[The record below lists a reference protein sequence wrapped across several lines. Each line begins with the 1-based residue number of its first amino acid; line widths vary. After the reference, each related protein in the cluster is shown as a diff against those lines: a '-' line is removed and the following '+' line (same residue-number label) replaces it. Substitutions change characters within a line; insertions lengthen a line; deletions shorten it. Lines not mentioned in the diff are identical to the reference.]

1 MTMLDVQ
8 KLAPDSAATA
18 LPSEHLCRNCGAVA
32 NRHYC
37 PECGQETRA
46 ALPTL
51 REFMRE
57 AMGRLVAFD
66 GRLWRTLYAL
76 VVRPG
81 FLTRAYLAGK
91 RRHYIRPARLLLV
104 TSLLLFAVIRFEVGP
119 ANLSDVVIFDDS
131 DTRSDKNSGKSTT
144 AEKSSAVAKV
154 DAESA
159 KDKQKTD
166 ADGLEADDV
175 IQLTPGLSIGFDN
188 DANFIVRGVPDS
200 PSATELRKRIDHFNR
215 LSQRDKAEQIVT
227 GLLRYGSYAMFA
239 LLPAF
244 AWLQMV
250 SYVGRSRRYAGRPRL
265 YAEHLVYAAHLHT
278 YWFLV
283 TAVALAVPI
292 PAVRWVLA
300 LWAIYYVA
308 RAKKVVY
315 GGRWYGRLL
324 RSLLVGVSYLIFVAF
339 AILGLV
345 FAAVLIR

>member
-8 KLAPDSAATA
+8 KIAPDSDPVV
-18 LPSEHLCRNCGAVA
+18 LPAEHHCRNCGAIA

-37 PECGQETRA
+37 PECGQETRD

-57 AMGRLVAFD
+57 AAGRLVAFD

-76 VVRPG
+76 ALRPG
-81 FLTRAYLAGK
+81 FLTRAYLAGR
-91 RRHYIRPARLLLV
+91 RRHYIRPARLLLM
-104 TSLLLFAVIRFEVGP
+104 TSLLLFAVIRFEVGSIDP
-119 ANLSDVVIFDDS
+119 SDALIIDSARTEKDKGGGKAAAGSAQATDS
-131 DTRSDKNSGKSTT
+131 DT
-144 AEKSSAVAKV
+144 AEV
-154 DAESA
+154 E
-159 KDKQKTD
+159 
-166 ADGLEADDV
+166 
-175 IQLTPGLSIGFDN
+175 LTPDFAIGIDKDIN
-188 DANFIVRGVPDS
+188 LTVRGTQDS
-200 PSATELRKRIDHFNR
+200 LLATELRKRFDRFNR
-215 LSQRDKAEQIVT
+215 LSRSDKAEQILT
-227 GLLRYGSYAMFA
+227 GLVHYGSYAMFL

-283 TAVALAVPI
+283 IAIALAVPI

-300 LWAIYYVA
+300 LWVIYYVA
-308 RAKKVVY
+308 RAKKIVY

-324 RSLLVGVSYLIFVAF
+324 RSLFVGVSYLIVIAF
-339 AILGLV
+339 AMLGLV
-345 FAAVLIR
+345 FTAVLLR

>member
-1 MTMLDVQ
+1 MLDLQ
-8 KLAPDSAATA
+8 KLLPDTESGV
-18 LPSEHLCRNCGAVA
+18 LPAEHRCRNCGAVA

-76 VVRPG
+76 LLRPG
-81 FLTRAYLAGK
+81 FLTKAYLAGR

-119 ANLSDVVIFDDS
+119 VNLSEAIMVEHSDLDTVKTAGKSPAAEKSGGGATKGALRDKIEILSDV
-131 DTRSDKNSGKSTT
+131 
-144 AEKSSAVAKV
+144 ESSNAV
-154 DAESA
+154 
-159 KDKQKTD
+159 Q
-166 ADGLEADDV
+166 LE
-175 IQLTPGLSIGFDN
+175 LTPSFSIGIDK
-188 DANFIVRGVPDS
+188 DANVIVRGAANS
-200 PSATELRKRIDHFNR
+200 LLTGELRKRFDRFNR
-215 LSQRDKAEQIVT
+215 QPQSEKAEQILT
-227 GLLRYGSYAMFA
+227 GVLRYGSYAMFL

-244 AWLQMV
+244 AWLQQA
-250 SYVGRSRRYAGRPRL
+250 SYVGRSRRYQGRPRL

-278 YWFLV
+278 FWFLV
-283 TAVALAVPI
+283 TAIALAVPI

-300 LWAIYYVA
+300 LWAIYYFA

-315 GGRWYGRLL
+315 GGRGYGRLL
-324 RSLLVGVSYLIFVAF
+324 RSFFVFVAYSIVILV
-339 AILGLV
+339 AIVGLV
-345 FAAVLIR
+345 FASVLLR